1 MNSIRSKKFEQ
12 KVQWDAASAAPRV
25 GTARR
30 GFNALDALVADLYRT
45 GIVQSIIVHTV
56 LLLALA
62 LTLIGPD
69 TRTVPV
75 RLAIDFSRT
84 AQGEVDLQ
92 SDELLMP
99 TDKAAS
105 SNVEQAEII
114 SDRLLAETDAVNVGD
129 VQLVSLVADAPP
141 VEPDVSDLVGEVPHA
156 ARPARPA
163 NMPKRIAAT
172 VGRGGQS
179 EREGGVGGGFGGE
192 MGRRLAAAGA
202 KTGDVQISIAWDSVD
217 DIDVHVMVEPLAG
230 GSYSMISWMNRRG
243 LCGGFLDV
251 DANANHGMLT
261 RTPVENIFWAKGLAP
276 YGRYTV
282 AIHHFRSWS
291 GQARMPVDVAVL
303 VDEEV
308 KRFRPVAT
316 VDQPLT
322 MVTTFDRR
330 PSQ

>member
-1 MNSIRSKKFEQ
+1 MNSIRSQKF
-12 KVQWDAASAAPRV
+12 VQEVQRDTTSAAPRA
-25 GTARR
+25 GTTQR

-45 GIVQSIIVHTV
+45 GIVQSIIVHTL

-69 TRTVPV
+69 ARTVPV
-75 RLAIDFSRT
+75 RLAIDFNHT

-99 TDKAAS
+99 TDEPVR

-114 SDRLLAETDAVNVGD
+114 SDQLLAETDAVDVGD
-129 VQLVSLVADAPP
+129 VQLVSLVSDSPP
-141 VEPDVSDLVGEVPHA
+141 AEPDFSDLVGEVPHA
-156 ARPARPA
+156 ARPARPS
-163 NMPKRIAAT
+163 NMPRRIAAT

-179 EREGGVGGGFGGE
+179 DREGGVGGGFGGE
-192 MGRRLAAAGA
+192 MGRRLVAAGA
-202 KTGDVQISIAWDSVD
+202 KTGDVQISIAWDGVD
-217 DIDVHVMVEPLAG
+217 DIDVHVMVEPLVG

-251 DANANHGMLT
+251 DANANPGMLT
-261 RTPVENIFWAKGLAP
+261 RIPVENIYWAKGLAP

-303 VDEEV
+303 VDGEV
-308 KRFRPVAT
+308 KRFQPVAT
-316 VDQPLT
+316 VGQPLT

>member
-1 MNSIRSKKFEQ
+1 MNSIRSEKLVQ
-12 KVQWDAASAAPRV
+12 KLQWDAASVAPRA
-25 GTARR
+25 GTAQR
-30 GFNALDALVADLYRT
+30 GFNALDALVANLYRT
-45 GIVQSIIVHTV
+45 GIIQSIIVHTV

-69 TRTVPV
+69 TRVVPV
-75 RLAIDFSRT
+75 RLAIDFSQK

-99 TDKAAS
+99 TDEAAR

-114 SDRLLAETDAVNVGD
+114 SDRLLAETDAVDVGD

-141 VEPDVSDLVGEVPHA
+141 LELDFADLVAEVPHA
-156 ARPARPA
+156 ARPARPY
-163 NMPKRIAAT
+163 NVPRRIAAT
-172 VGRGGQS
+172 VGRGGQA
-179 EREGGVGGGFGGE
+179 EREGGVGAGFGGE

-202 KTGDVQISIAWDSVD
+202 KTGDVQISIAWNGID
-217 DIDVHVMVEPLAG
+217 DIDVHVMVEPLVG
-230 GSYSMISWMNRRG
+230 GSYSMISWINRRG

-261 RTPVENIFWAKGLAP
+261 RIPVENIFWAKGLAP

-303 VDEEV
+303 VDGEV
-308 KRFRPVAT
+308 KRFHPVAT
-316 VDQPLT
+316 VGQPLT
-322 MVTTFDRR
+322 VVTTFDRR

>member
-1 MNSIRSKKFEQ
+1 MKSIRSKKLVQ
-12 KVQWDAASAAPRV
+12 KLQWDAVSAAPRA
-25 GTARR
+25 GTAQR
-30 GFNALDALVADLYRT
+30 GFNAIDALVADLYRT
-45 GIVQSIIVHTV
+45 GIIQSIIVHTV

-62 LTLIGPD
+62 LMLIGPD
-69 TRTVPV
+69 TRAVPV
-75 RLAIDFSRT
+75 RLAIDFSHT

-99 TDKAAS
+99 TDEAAR

-114 SDRLLAETDAVNVGD
+114 SDRLLAETDAVDVGD

-141 VEPDVSDLVGEVPHA
+141 VEPDFSDLVGEVPHA
-156 ARPARPA
+156 TRPVRPS
-163 NMPKRIAAT
+163 NVPQRIAAT
-172 VGRGGQS
+172 VGRGGQA

-202 KTGDVQISIAWDSVD
+202 KTGDVQISIAWNGVD
-217 DIDVHVMVEPLAG
+217 DIDVHVMVEPLVG

-251 DANANHGMLT
+251 DANANPGILT
-261 RTPVENIFWAKGLAP
+261 RIPVENIFWAKGLAP

-303 VDEEV
+303 VDGEI

-316 VDQPLT
+316 VGQPLT
-322 MVTTFDRR
+322 VVTMFDRM

>member
-1 MNSIRSKKFEQ
+1 MNSIRSQKFVQ
-12 KVQWDAASAAPRV
+12 KLQGDATSAAPRA
-25 GTARR
+25 GTTQR

-62 LTLIGPD
+62 LTLISPD

-75 RLAIDFSRT
+75 RLAIDFSHA

-99 TDKAAS
+99 TDEAAR
-105 SNVEQAEII
+105 SNGEQAEII
-114 SDRLLAETDAVNVGD
+114 SDRLLAETDAVDVGD
-129 VQLVSLVADAPP
+129 VQLVSLVADSPP
-141 VEPDVSDLVGEVPHA
+141 GEPDFSDLVGEIPHA
-156 ARPARPA
+156 VRSARPSNRPQ
-163 NMPKRIAAT
+163 RIAAT

-192 MGRRLAAAGA
+192 MGRRLVAAGA
-202 KTGDVQISIAWDSVD
+202 KTGDVQISIAWDGVD
-217 DIDVHVMVEPLAG
+217 DIDVHVMVEPLVG

-251 DANANHGMLT
+251 DANANPGMLT
-261 RTPVENIFWAKGLAP
+261 RIPVENIFWAKGLAP

-282 AIHHFRSWS
+282 AIHYFRSWS

-303 VDEEV
+303 VDGEV
-308 KRFRPVAT
+308 KRFHPVAT
-316 VDQPLT
+316 VGQPLT